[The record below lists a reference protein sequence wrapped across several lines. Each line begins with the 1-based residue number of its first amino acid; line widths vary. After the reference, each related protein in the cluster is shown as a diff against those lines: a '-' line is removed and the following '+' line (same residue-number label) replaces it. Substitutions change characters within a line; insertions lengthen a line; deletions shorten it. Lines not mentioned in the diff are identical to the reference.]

1 LRFPR
6 SREQTKGKQ
15 IVPLRIIWHQILLDI
30 WHNGEL
36 FRRVLS
42 LLSVL
47 GIVDAALG
55 RKQQAIQ
62 EASRATEML
71 PISKDA
77 ESGPGLIT
85 NLAIRLRVDERIR
98 AGFSGTNDF
107 GQNAEFNALRRA
119 EVRPSVGP
127 ASEQSAL

>member
-1 LRFPR
+1 
-6 SREQTKGKQ
+6 
-15 IVPLRIIWHQILLDI
+15 LRIIWHQILLDI

-98 AGFSGTNDF
+98 AAFSGTNDF
-107 GQNAEFNALRRA
+107 GQTPNSMLYGELKFDPAWDPLRNNPRFDKLLAELAPRD
-119 EVRPSVGP
+119 
-127 ASEQSAL
+127 